1 MLNEVM
7 ESKEL
12 RKRKLVDLFN
22 EGILKVGDK
31 IPYHNKGEEVYI
43 SPFDQNG
50 YGDQHIVWPN
60 IPVEWQLFGI
70 EKYATVNVMTLIS
83 ESPLMPVSISG
94 ATGYLKGI
102 TELDKIASKLFAK
115 GKGAMFGKNISFE
128 NLRIFLNL
136 KYVST
141 EFSDSLYEGDHC
153 LSLINIGRGTIKGY
167 RPENFLK
174 GIKTKTSSIN
184 DKTMYFCL
192 EKQRVWNKN
201 ADILFKKTPYFIS
214 TKMDYIGE
222 ETTGMYK
229 VPIEQ
234 REISKDILDEM
245 YNIKEYVKFYGIM
258 ESTEF
263 RIRFDPRRRL
273 FDSLGREFTRTAAI
287 RPIIYLH
294 PDATMEMLEGS
305 L

>member
-102 TELDKIASKLFAK
+102 TELDKIVSKLFAK
-115 GKGAMFGKNISFE
+115 GKGAMFGKNISFK
-128 NLRIFLNL
+128 NLRIFLKL

-141 EFSDSLYEGDHC
+141 EFSDSLDEGDHC
-153 LSLINIGRGTIKGY
+153 LSLINITRGSIEGY

-174 GIKTKTSSIN
+174 GIKTSSIN
-184 DKTMYFCL
+184 DRTMYFCL

-222 ETTGMYK
+222 ETIGMG
-229 VPIEQ
+229 
-234 REISKDILDEM
+234 EIPDGLIGEPEETLEIFK
-245 YNIKEYVKFYGIM
+245 IKEYVKFYGIM